1 MYTLVESRDIDDVR
15 EDLSL
20 KDRKKVQSVKSALR
34 KDPYPALCGSRKQ
47 KDGSWQISIPIG
59 VRRILVGYDVDE
71 KQRLVLLNYMKWDGF
86 REVLDSVVGLFKI
99 DPGKNR

>member
-1 MYTLVESRDIDDVR
+1 MYRIVESYVIDDLR
-15 EDLSL
+15 QGFSL
-20 KDRKKVQSVKSALR
+20 DDRMKVHSAKRALR
-34 KDPYPALCGSRKQ
+34 KNPYPTEYRSKKK